1 MYFGPMLSKKA
12 QYAFR
17 ALTALVEEDMPRLQ
31 SLEGQSPHD
40 PAVPV
45 PLNLLV
51 QKHPMS
57 VKFLETIFLQLRK
70 AGILGSKKG
79 KGGGYYLIRHP
90 EDVPLAQ
97 VMRVLDG
104 PIAQL
109 PCVSLNFYEK
119 CEGCNEQQCGLHR
132 IMSDVRDAQLGVLE
146 NRSLWD
152 LTRAGR

>member
-57 VKFLETIFLQLRK
+57 VKFL
-70 AGILGSKKG
+70 
-79 KGGGYYLIRHP
+79 
-90 EDVPLAQ
+90 
-97 VMRVLDG
+97 
-104 PIAQL
+104 
-109 PCVSLNFYEK
+109 
-119 CEGCNEQQCGLHR
+119 
-132 IMSDVRDAQLGVLE
+132 
-146 NRSLWD
+146 
-152 LTRAGR
+152 